1 MHPGLVASLR
11 QALGREIRKDLTKL
25 NLMPYSAVIWVLEF
39 SSATAGERVDNYT
52 MGKIYFFPSHFCGL
66 QILIGRKVYSMHRVS
81 CIAVFSPK
89 FQHLS
94 LHTSVHTMPV
104 FSDLINTVFWKKKKK
119 IVTYRRSFF
128 SPTVSRLSHEK
139 TVKKK
144 LRRMQTDQKSSVR
157 YTGTV

>member
-25 NLMPYSAVIWVLEF
+25 NLILYSAVIWVLEF

-81 CIAVFSPK
+81 RIAVFSPK

-94 LHTSVHTMPV
+94 AHKRAHCACV
-104 FSDLINTVFWKKKKK
+104 FSDLIN
-119 IVTYRRSFF
+119 SF
-128 SPTVSRLSHEK
+128 LEEKEKNSHLQEIFFL
-139 TVKKK
+139 TNC
-144 LRRMQTDQKSSVR
+144 
-157 YTGTV
+157 